1 MQQAFIY
8 DAVRTPIGRYGGALA
23 QVRTDDLG
31 AVPLRAAGRAGLE
44 LPYSCRAG
52 VCSTCR
58 ARLVKGKITM
68 EHNMALEEWEVKAGY
83 FLCCQA
89 RPESEQIEITYDE

>member
-1 MQQAFIY
+1 MQQAFIC

-44 LPYSCRAG
+44 LPYSCRA
-52 VCSTCR
+52 
-58 ARLVKGKITM
+58 RLVKGKITM
-68 EHNMALEEWEVKAGY
+68 EHNTALEEWEVKAGY

-89 RPESEQIEITYDE
+89 WPESAQIEITYDE